1 MHFFNS
7 FNKKRK
13 PSDEDSS
20 KETNSGENFKKPRLS
35 QQFASPSLTKV
46 DREKICEQ
54 RKELPIFTARNR
66 FVKVSITIN
75 VLDLQ

>member
-1 MHFFNS
+1 MHFFNG

-13 PSDEDSS
+13 TSDEEGN
-20 KETNSGENFKKPRLS
+20 KEQNSGENFKKPRLS
-35 QQFASPSLTKV
+35 QPFAAPSLTKA

-66 FVKVSITIN
+66 YVKSI
-75 VLDLQ
+75 

>member
-13 PSDEDSS
+13 TSDEDSN
-20 KETNSGENFKKPRLS
+20 KDQNSGENFKKPRLS
-35 QQFASPSLTKV
+35 QQFAAPSLTKA

-66 FVKVSITIN
+66 YAKV
-75 VLDLQ
+75 VHLQEL